1 MELFDSFTNILS
13 LLFGGSLISI
23 VTWKFARRKAA
34 AEAKQA
40 GAVAKQA
47 EAEAEKA
54 KAEAIKERQDYYQ
67 QMMDDVAKDRDYY
80 KHERDE
86 YRETIKGYDV
96 RIDAL
101 ERTVARNGRMVE
113 YKVTLF
119 GGLGSFFYGLS
130 YNEDGTPNTAHS
142 LNDVPFI
149 VVNADVE
156 SVKDGKLA
164 DVAPTILKLMGIEQ
178 PAAMTGEAL
187 V

>member
-40 GAVAKQA
+40 EAVAKQA
-47 EAEAEKA
+47 EADAEKA

-67 QMMDDVAKDRDYY
+67 QLVTDIASDRDYY

-86 YRETIKGYDV
+86 YRDTIKGYDV

-113 YKVTLF
+113 SMRPFTCAD
-119 GGLGSFFYGLS
+119 LS
-130 YNEDGTPNTAHS
+130 CKLRKRVIISEEGEVKKPRQKNT
-142 LNDVPFI
+142 DIEPV
-149 VVNADVE
+149 DR
-156 SVKDGKLA
+156 KDL
-164 DVAPTILKLMGIEQ
+164 
-178 PAAMTGEAL
+178 
-187 V
+187 